1 VTLTNGNNNIFI
13 GNQGVGDESQTIHRH
28 ALLPDPWISDGLC
41 PVARERAAAAF
52 PPAPGHRAV
61 PDELPGADLRV
72 DGAARTEG
80 SHQLAPAQGR
90 AHRGAAPAALQRH
103 RSPRGHGARAAAA
116 HDPAALQRHGQH
128 RPRTAAGSPSAG
140 RRASQNVPPRIP
152 AVEPARRAE
161 RLCARVSD
169 RARLLHHPR
178 HAGRPAGP

>member
-1 VTLTNGNNNIFI
+1 IGVNALANNTAGSNNTAVGSKALKKSRGKNIAIGYQAGVTLKNGNNNIFI

-52 PPAPGHRAV
+52 PPAPGHRGV

-90 AHRGAAPAALQRH
+90 AHRGAAPAA
-103 RSPRGHGARAAAA
+103 
-116 HDPAALQRHGQH
+116 
-128 RPRTAAGSPSAG
+128 
-140 RRASQNVPPRIP
+140 
-152 AVEPARRAE
+152 
-161 RLCARVSD
+161 
-169 RARLLHHPR
+169 
-178 HAGRPAGP
+178 